1 MSSTSQN
8 PRDILSEMTPEDV
21 RAYLLAHPDFLED
34 NGDIL
39 EAMVPPDS
47 RVGDEGVRDF
57 QRYMLA
63 KLQNDFLILKGEHDD
78 LMDLMQEHLQRQNRI
93 NMAVMTLLDA
103 KDFDSTLHLIGKE
116 LSSLM
121 EHEGVGFFLEAG
133 GWLEVGEYNGLK
145 VVPPGYVGRW
155 LSGRN
160 IVLEEIEGGASPDL
174 YGDIAKSVHSQA
186 LVRIVIR
193 EGLPPGLLAL
203 GHGDP
208 LYYATGLATEQ
219 IECLGGVVERCMR
232 KWLT

>member
-1 MSSTSQN
+1 MSSTIQN
-8 PRDILSEMTPEDV
+8 PRDILNEMMPGDV
-21 RAYLLAHPDFLED
+21 RAYLLEHPDFFEG

-39 EAMVPPDS
+39 EALVPPDS
-47 RVGDEGVRDF
+47 RAGEEGVRDF

-63 KLQNDFLILKGEHDD
+63 KIQNDYLILKGEHDD

-93 NMAVMTLLDA
+93 NAAVMSLLDA
-103 KDFDSTLHLIGKE
+103 KDFDGTLRLIGRDMGSI
-116 LSSLM
+116 L
-121 EHEGVGFFLEAG
+121 EHEAVGFFLEAG
-133 GWLEVGEYNGLK
+133 GWLEQGDYDGLR

-160 IVLEEIEGGASPDL
+160 IVLEEIEGAGSPDL
-174 YGDIAKSVHSQA
+174 YGENAKAVHSQA
-186 LVRIVIR
+186 LVKIVIR

-219 IECLGGVVERCMR
+219 LECLGGVIECCMR
-232 KWLT
+232 RWLT